1 MVMNIIYAF
10 FETFGII
17 HTVTQGGPGGSTN
30 TLVYK
35 VYQDGFVG
43 LNLGS
48 SSAQSVVLMVLII
61 LITFLQFRFV
71 EKKVQYSG

>member
-1 MVMNIIYAF
+1 MNIIYSF

-30 TLVYK
+30 ILVYK

-48 SSAQSVVLMVLII
+48 SAAQSVVLMTLII
-61 LITFLQFRFV
+61 GVTVLQFKFV